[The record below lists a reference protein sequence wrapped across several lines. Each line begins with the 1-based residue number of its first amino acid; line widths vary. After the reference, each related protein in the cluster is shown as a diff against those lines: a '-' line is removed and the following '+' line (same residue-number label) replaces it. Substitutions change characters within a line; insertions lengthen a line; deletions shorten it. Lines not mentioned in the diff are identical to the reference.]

1 MVQLDENGNCSGAIA
16 GLVLPPRAWHVLQRE
31 KITTLT
37 KLRAVAHRLEQ
48 FEGIG
53 PVTARVIRAELVRVA
68 SADEGSS

>member
-1 MVQLDENGNCSGAIA
+1 
-16 GLVLPPRAWHVLQRE
+16 VLQRE